1 MAAEVLATAGNQVD
15 VYDQRRSPARK
26 FVLAGRGGL
35 NITHSEPLD
44 DFLDRYGPER
54 VRLEAAISS
63 FTPDDLRAWCDQLG
77 HETFI
82 GTSGRVF
89 PKEFRAVPLLRS
101 WLGRL
106 GSLGVQLHSDHR
118 WTGWNSDGQPTFESS
133 TGATAVEADRTILA
147 LGGASWPRVGSD
159 GSWQA
164 LLEGKGVSVKPLSAA
179 NCGVHIKWSD
189 VMADRFAGEPLKNVA
204 VVVDGAAVRGDPIV
218 TRAGLEGGPIYAQS
232 RRIRERLEAGIGTIE
247 VDLVPDRTFDSIEAR
262 LSSKWRS
269 ADSTAKWLR
278 NSGIAPV
285 AASLMREATGNNLPK
300 DPAEVAELTKAVP
313 LTVTAMAPIDR
324 AISSAG
330 GVAWSEVDKSF
341 ELTKMPGTFVVG
353 EMLDWEA
360 PTGGYLLQAC
370 FSTAVCAARH
380 IASP

>member
-1 MAAEVLATAGNQVD
+1 MAAEVLAAAGHQVE

-35 NITHSEPLD
+35 NITHSEPLE
-44 DFLDRYGPER
+44 DFLDRYGPQR
-54 VRLEAAISS
+54 TNLEAAISS
-63 FTPDDLRAWCDQLG
+63 FTPDELRDWCDELG
-77 HETFI
+77 HETFV

-106 GSLGVQLHSDHR
+106 GSLGVQLHGDHR
-118 WTGWNSDGQPTFESS
+118 WTGWNSDGQLTFESS
-133 TGATAVEADRTILA
+133 TGATAVDVDRTILA

-164 LLEGKGVSVKPLSAA
+164 LLLDKGISVEPLRAA
-179 NCGVHIKWSD
+179 NSGVHINWSD

-204 VVVDGAAVRGDPIV
+204 VVVDGEAVRGDPVV
-218 TRAGLEGGPIYAQS
+218 TRTGLEGGPIYAHS
-232 RRIRERLEAGIGTIE
+232 RRIRERLDAGLSAIE
-247 VDLVPDRTFDSIEAR
+247 IDLVPDRTFDSIEGR

-269 ADSTAKWLR
+269 GDSTAKWLR

-300 DPAEVAELTKAVP
+300 DPAEVAELAKAVP
-313 LTVTAMAPIDR
+313 LNITAMADIDR

-330 GVAWSEVDKSF
+330 GVAWSEVDESF
-341 ELTKMPGTFVVG
+341 ELTKMPNTFVVG

-370 FSTAVCAARH
+370 FSTAVWAAGH
-380 IASP
+380 VDSQ